1 MTKAK
6 KKKKPKK
13 FKLKTLLNKIT
24 RENIHKEIATRSM
37 IGIEYW

>member
-6 KKKKPKK
+6 KIRKPKK
-13 FKLKTLLNKIT
+13 FKLKMLLNKIT
-24 RENIHKEIATRSM
+24 KENIHKEIATGSM